1 MFKGTTMKTSRVIGV
16 SLSRT
21 LLIVVIVVAG
31 LGMLA
36 SLVYGSLALAAT
48 HRTGLV
54 SVYVASTSVPQL
66 DVPSGAD
73 AQYGTVDIG
82 MASNNPAMPLLEWA
96 TLLPFIT
103 GGVTALVILLLAAQ
117 LLRGKPFG
125 VGLGIAMLVNA
136 VLAIGSGV
144 AVPALDSRAQE
155 VMVAALDLPRHGPAA
170 DWVSPMS
177 PDWTYSDWS
186 LILLG
191 LVIGLGGWLVMRG
204 NTMQRDL
211 EGTI

>member
-1 MFKGTTMKTSRVIGV
+1 MKTSRVIGV
-16 SLSRT
+16 SVSRT
-21 LLIVVIVVAG
+21 LLIVVIVFAW
-31 LGMLA
+31 LGILA

-48 HRTGLV
+48 QRIGLV
-54 SVYVASTSVPQL
+54 SVYVASTSVPQFE
-66 DVPSGAD
+66 VPSGVD
-73 AQYGTVDIG
+73 AQYGTVDLG
-82 MASNNPAMPLLEWA
+82 MAWDNPAMPLLEWA

-103 GGVTALVILLLAAQ
+103 GGVTALVVLLLAAQ

-125 VGLGIAMLVNA
+125 VGLGVAMLVNA
-136 VLAIGSGV
+136 VLAIGSGL
-144 AVPALDSRAQE
+144 AVPALESRAQE

-191 LVIGLGGWLVMRG
+191 LAIALGGWLVLRG

-211 EGTI
+211 EGVV

>member
-1 MFKGTTMKTSRVIGV
+1 MSVNRVIGV
-16 SLSRT
+16 SVSRT
-21 LLIVVIVVAG
+21 LLIVVIVFAG

-48 HRTGLV
+48 QRTGIV
-54 SVYVASTSVPQL
+54 SVHVASTSTPQL
-66 DVPSGAD
+66 EVPD
-73 AQYGTVDIG
+73 RVYLEYGTVDIG
-82 MASNNPAMPLLEWA
+82 MAWDNPAMPLLEWA
-96 TLLPFIT
+96 ALLPFIT
-103 GGVTALVILLLAAQ
+103 GGVTALVILLLAVQ

-125 VGLGIAMLVNA
+125 VALGIAMLANA
-136 VLAIGSGV
+136 LLAIGSGI
-144 AVPALDSRAQE
+144 AVPALVSRAEE
-155 VMVAALDLPRHGPAA
+155 VMVAALDMPRHGPAA
-170 DWVSPMS
+170 DWVSPTS

-191 LVIGLGGWLVMRG
+191 LVIGLGGWLVLRG

>member
-1 MFKGTTMKTSRVIGV
+1 MKTSRVIGV
-16 SLSRT
+16 SVSRT
-21 LLIVVIVVAG
+21 LLIVVIVFAG
-31 LGMLA
+31 LGILA

-48 HRTGLV
+48 QRIGLV
-54 SVYVASTSVPQL
+54 SVYVASTSVPQFE
-66 DVPSGAD
+66 VPSGVD
-73 AQYGTVDIG
+73 AQYGTVDLE
-82 MASNNPAMPLLEWA
+82 MAWDNPAMPLLEWA

-103 GGVTALVILLLAAQ
+103 GGVTALVVLLLAAQ

-125 VGLGIAMLVNA
+125 VGLGVAMLVNA

-144 AVPALDSRAQE
+144 AVPALESRAQE

-191 LVIGLGGWLVMRG
+191 LAIALGGWLVLRG
-204 NTMQRDL
+204 NTMQREL
-211 EGTI
+211 EGVV